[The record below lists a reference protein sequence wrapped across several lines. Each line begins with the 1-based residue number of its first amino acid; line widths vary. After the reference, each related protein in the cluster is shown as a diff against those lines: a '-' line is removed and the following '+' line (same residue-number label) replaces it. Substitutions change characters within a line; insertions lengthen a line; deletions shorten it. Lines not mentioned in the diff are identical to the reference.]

1 MDATP
6 ATTGSIPRHG
16 IGLLD
21 RDRGHAALTHTPESA
36 NVLLLQA
43 NLGCCADEVILRIM
57 GECSVGVQVAS
68 RYVRCRES
76 RVKASAKWHCRCT
89 NNSYCS
95 EWGSRYRDV
104 VMSWQQAGS
113 NPPSGKPLV
122 FARPRSRL
130 RGGTFSLQRVLLLQG
145 GKGRRVER
153 LGGLER

>member
-57 GECSVGVQVAS
+57 GECSVGVQGGVAVCATGKS
-68 RYVRCRES
+68 SATLDRGCRDLSWGPE
-76 RVKASAKWHCRCT
+76 WHDR
-89 NNSYCS
+89 
-95 EWGSRYRDV
+95 
-104 VMSWQQAGS
+104 
-113 NPPSGKPLV
+113 
-122 FARPRSRL
+122 
-130 RGGTFSLQRVLLLQG
+130 
-145 GKGRRVER
+145 
-153 LGGLER
+153 